1 VTRLLVDPF
10 REPYMQ
16 RALIEILLLSGLAGV
31 VSVYVLLR
39 RLAFVGDAMTHTI
52 FPGVAIAFVAG
63 QSLFVGALAFGLL
76 SAVLL
81 TAATR
86 IPRVD
91 PDAALGVLLGA
102 FFSVGVIV
110 VSTTHSYTADL
121 TALLFG
127 RILNVDAREI
137 VDTVF
142 IAVLV
147 LGVLAVLHK
156 ELVFRAFDPM
166 GAEALG
172 YRAAVLDLVLNALIA
187 LVVVAAVRAVG
198 TVLVIALIV
207 VPAATARLVTER
219 LRSMLVV
226 SVAVAAVCGYLGLAA
241 SYEASLHHGVRLG
254 SGATIVIALTIA
266 FTAVG
271 GVSILRR
278 RRSGSRSDH
287 EEPPLAVAA

>member
-16 RALIEILLLSGLAGV
+16 RALIEILALSALAGV

-91 PDAALGVLLGA
+91 ADAALGVLLGA
-102 FFSVGVIV
+102 FFSVGVLV

-137 VDTVF
+137 VDTVVV
-142 IAVLV
+142 AVLV

-172 YRAAVLDLVLNALIA
+172 YRAAVLDLVVNAVVA

-219 LRSMLVV
+219 VRSMMIV
-226 SVAVAAVCGYLGLAA
+226 SVAVSAICGYLGLAA

-254 SGATIVIALTIA
+254 SGATIVIALTVA
-266 FTAVG
+266 FVGVG
-271 GVSILRR
+271 GASVLRR
-278 RRSGSRSDH
+278 RRSRRSHD
-287 EEPPLAVAA
+287 EPPLALAA

>member
-16 RALIEILLLSGLAGV
+16 RALIEILVLSALAGV
-31 VSVYVLLR
+31 VSVHVLLR

-137 VDTVF
+137 VDTVL
-142 IAVLV
+142 IALLV
-147 LGVLAVLHK
+147 LAVLAVLHK

-172 YRAAVLDLVLNALIA
+172 YRTAVLDLVVNALVA
-187 LVVVAAVRAVG
+187 LVVVASVRAVG

-219 LRSMLVV
+219 VRSMMVV
-226 SVAVAAVCGYLGLAA
+226 SVAVSALCGYIGLAA
-241 SYEASLHHGVRLG
+241 SYEGSLHHGVRLG
-254 SGATIVIALTIA
+254 SGATIVIALTVA
-266 FTAVG
+266 FTAAG
-271 GVSILRR
+271 GASVLRGRHSR
-278 RRSGSRSDH
+278 RVR
-287 EEPPLAVAA
+287 EEPAVPVAA

>member
-1 VTRLLVDPF
+1 MTRLLVDPF

-16 RALIEILLLSGLAGV
+16 RALIEILVLSALAGV

-127 RILNVDAREI
+127 RILNVDTREI
-137 VDTVF
+137 VDTAL

-147 LGVLAVLHK
+147 LGVLAVTHK
-156 ELVFRAFDPM
+156 ELVFRAFDPI

-172 YRAAVLDLVLNALIA
+172 YRAAVLDLVVNALVA

-207 VPAATARLVTER
+207 VPGATARLVTER
-219 LRSMLVV
+219 VRSMMVV
-226 SVAVAAVCGYLGLAA
+226 SVAVSALCGYVGLAA

-254 SGATIVIALTIA
+254 SGATIVIALTVA
-266 FTAVG
+266 FTAVAG
-271 GVSILRR
+271 ASVLRR
-278 RRSGSRSDH
+278 RHSRRVH
-287 EEPPLAVAA
+287 EEPSVAVVA